1 MKLFG
6 ILTTVGL
13 ANADFMSVFD
23 AHDSVSIIA
32 ESLFQE
38 ITEHFPFENINGKIL
53 ACLYN
58 INDLSLPSIWACH
71 QRIFDNY
78 SDKPKIRLL
87 ERQLNGKILSGS
99 RKALEN
105 NPGSSGPKKR
115 RCAKPEQFPV
125 TDDLVSKIT
134 SLETRFESGDGEF
147 SDALVSYS
155 FYGRTIT

>member
-58 INDLSLPSIWACH
+58 INDLSLPSI
-71 QRIFDNY
+71 
-78 SDKPKIRLL
+78 
-87 ERQLNGKILSGS
+87 
-99 RKALEN
+99 
-105 NPGSSGPKKR
+105 
-115 RCAKPEQFPV
+115 
-125 TDDLVSKIT
+125 
-134 SLETRFESGDGEF
+134 
-147 SDALVSYS
+147 
-155 FYGRTIT
+155 